1 MSNGGQVV
9 VEAAQQTSTY
19 GYKVFG
25 KSENDRHD
33 FAYKVCFI
41 TLVFSPFPFIHLLV
55 DFLVVLE
62 NVAYPAR
69 FVSMLKC
76 INIFP
81 INFFW

>member
-33 FAYKVCFI
+33 FAYKVCLI
-41 TLVFSPFPFIHLLV
+41 TLVFPSMFFPFPFIHLLV
-55 DFLVVLE
+55 DFLVVLMK
-62 NVAYPAR
+62 
-69 FVSMLKC
+69 MLLTLLVLFQC
-76 INIFP
+76 
-81 INFFW
+81 